1 MSSISS
7 IFPSIS
13 IPSAQASGVSALETS
28 SRQLSLAAQQIADP
42 DNQNLINPLLDA
54 NQSGLIADAGVAVIK
69 ASNQR
74 LGALLDIFA

>member
-1 MSSISS
+1 M
-7 IFPSIS
+7 
-13 IPSAQASGVSALETS
+13 
-28 SRQLSLAAQQIADP
+28 AAQQIADP

-69 ASNQR
+69 ASNQM